1 MPVGHVSR
9 PRRRHNALHSARGCG
24 FYRPKE
30 NPTMKALSLVVL
42 GSVLLGPGLLPALAE
57 DKPADVAL
65 TIVNVE
71 YEGTKIWVPST
82 IVARKGQTVRLTLIN
97 KVPSDPNQHGFAIP
111 AVGVAEVVTRGETKT
126 VTFTADKEGVF
137 PTSCQLHPAHVG
149 GQLVVLP

>member
-1 MPVGHVSR
+1 
-9 PRRRHNALHSARGCG
+9 
-24 FYRPKE
+24 
-30 NPTMKALSLVVL
+30 MKALSLAVL
-42 GSVLLGPGLLPALAE
+42 GTLLLGPAVFSAAAE

-111 AVGVAEVVTRGETKT
+111 AVGVAEVVTRGLAAITDT
-126 VTFTADKEGVF
+126 DSCGG
-137 PTSCQLHPAHVG
+137 TSDTTGASRER
-149 GQLVVLP
+149 